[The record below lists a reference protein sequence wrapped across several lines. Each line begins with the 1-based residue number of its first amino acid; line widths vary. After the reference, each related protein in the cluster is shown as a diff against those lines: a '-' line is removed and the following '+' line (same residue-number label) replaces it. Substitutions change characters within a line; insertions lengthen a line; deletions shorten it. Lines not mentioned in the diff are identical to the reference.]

1 MKEKLQFK
9 SFIENE
15 SAFKAKLKLFGA
27 DAARVSTSEMQT
39 VFQELQNIFKDSIS
53 HMELV
58 RSIDSKQ
65 DHGDID
71 ILIIDPSNL
80 KNLLRDKL
88 KNNLLNYSKNG
99 NISSFLFNSTSV
111 NKKVHVDFISS
122 NNSEELKSKQV
133 YYALND
139 VSAIVGIVS
148 KGKNFKYGTKGFFK
162 RFKDKQGN
170 WHDIPITKNLFEGM
184 KILGFDVSKYHNIKN
199 HEDVIEFILSSP
211 MTDSRLFDGENM
223 VSRDRRMLGVRSGM
237 DYIINKLVSMNIVA
251 KIQDE
256 DYLFKKY
263 FLQKYIEVEKLK
275 QEIDATKYTNSNIY
289 TGEWVMSKFN
299 LAPGKKVGMILKSL
313 NDHFGANLKL
323 TNETDV
329 ISFVNSIFN
338 KI

>member
-9 SFIENE
+9 SFVENE
-15 SAFKAKLKLFGA
+15 GAFKAKLKLFGT
-27 DAARVSTSEMQT
+27 DAARVSTSEMRE
-39 VFQELQNIFKDSIS
+39 VFLELQNIFKNSIS

-71 ILIIDPSNL
+71 ILIISPGN
-80 KNLLRDKL
+80 LRDLLQQKL
-88 KNNLLNYSKNG
+88 GEKLLNYSKNG
-99 NISSFLFNSTSV
+99 NISSFLFASSAV

-122 NNSEELKSKQV
+122 KDSEELESKQV

-148 KGKNFKYGTKGFFK
+148 KGKNFKYGTQGFFK

-170 WHDIPITKNLFEGM
+170 WHDIPITKNLFDGM
-184 KILGFDVSKYHNIKN
+184 KILGFDISKYHNIKN

-211 MTDSRLFDGENM
+211 MTDSRLFAGENM

-251 KIQDE
+251 KVQDE
-256 DYLFKKY
+256 NYLFKKY
-263 FLQKYIEVEKLK
+263 FPQRYIEVEKLK
-275 QEIDATKYTNSNIY
+275 KEIDATKYAKSNKY
-289 TGEWVMSKFN
+289 TGEWVMSKFG
-299 LAPGKKVGMILKSL
+299 LPSGKKVGLILKSMH
-313 NDHFGANLKL
+313 DHFGINLELANEL
-323 TNETDV
+323 DV
-329 ISFVNSIFN
+329 ISFVNNILN
-338 KI
+338 KV